1 MSASF
6 PPNDPLPMPKVR
18 VWWLRLSTRLRQDSQ
33 FQRHFIQGAFIALCL
48 WIGAEFWFFM
58 RWGLSGGTTSYVPRP
73 PGAEGFLPL
82 SALMSLWHWIQGG
95 ALNTIHPASVFIL
108 VAILAIGLL
117 LKKGFCSWLCPVG
130 TLSETLW
137 RLGRRFF
144 GRNPALPR
152 WLDIPLRGIKY
163 LLLAFFLWAIFGMSE
178 QQLATF
184 IQSPYNRMADVKM
197 YLFFARLSTTALV
210 VLIILGALSVVI
222 QNPWCRYLCPYG
234 ALLGLLSLLSPVK
247 ITRQAS
253 SCIDCKKCTRFCPAR
268 IQVHK
273 SRRVRSD
280 ECTGCYACVAACPV
294 KDTLAMAAPG
304 DRTVPASV
312 YASLL
317 VGLFVAITGAAMAAG
332 RWHSSITREEY
343 LRRLPH
349 LDTPAYDHGRGQVAP
364 YNPED

>member
-1 MSASF
+1 MHKHF
-6 PPNDPLPMPKVR
+6 PSRDLPPAANPPAWKLL
-18 VWWLRLSTRLRQDSQ
+18 LRARLLEDSQ
-33 FQRHFIQGAFIALCL
+33 FLRHLIQGAFIILYL
-48 WIGAEFWFFM
+48 WIGVEFWLFM
-58 RWGLSGGTTSYVPRP
+58 RWGLGGGTVVYMPRP
-73 PGAEGFLPL
+73 PGAEGFLPI
-82 SALMSLWHWIQGG
+82 SALMSLWHWLLSGS
-95 ALNTIHPASVFIL
+95 LNTIHPASVFIL
-108 VAILAIGLL
+108 VAILTIGLI

-130 TLSETLW
+130 TLSESLW
-137 RLGRRFF
+137 RLGRRAF

-152 WLDIPLRGIKY
+152 WLDIPLRGLKY

-197 YLFFARLSTTALV
+197 YLFFARLTGTSMV
-210 VLIILGALSVVI
+210 VLTLLGALSVVI

-247 ITRQAS
+247 ITRRAS
-253 SCIDCKKCTRFCPAR
+253 SCIDCQKCTRVCPAR

-280 ECTGCYACVAACPV
+280 ECTGCYACVADCPV

-304 DRTVPASV
+304 DRTVPAYV
-312 YASLL
+312 YATLL
-317 VGLFVAITGAAMAAG
+317 VGLFVAITGAAMLAG

-343 LRRLPH
+343 LRQIPQLA
-349 LDTPAYDHGRGQVAP
+349 TPL
-364 YNPED
+364 EDREPVVQ